1 MGVKIVTSVDNIGKL
16 AKAMNF
22 MMENEVY
29 VGISDETTTR
39 EKGEPVTNAELLHIH
54 SNGAKIKRKRKSSAN
69 DLYIFSNGSPIF
81 EIPARPVIE
90 PAIKDDK
97 DNIAKYMDAAFSS
110 ALKGNMDEALRKLKI
125 AGTRAEKV
133 CRLWFT
139 NPKNGWAPNSP
150 SVEARKKAKGS
161 TDPKPL
167 IDTGELRKS
176 ITYFV
181 KRRIGGKV
189 K

>member
-1 MGVKIVTSVDNIGKL
+1 MGIEIVTTVDKIGKV

-39 EKGEPVTNAELLHIH
+39 EKGEPVTNAELLYIH
-54 SNGAKIKRKRKSSAN
+54 T
-69 DLYIFSNGSPIF
+69 NGSPVNN
-81 EIPARPVIE
+81 IPARPVIE

-97 DNIAKYMDAAFSS
+97 ERLSKMMESAFLT
-110 ALKGNMDEALRKLKI
+110 AEKGDTEGALRKLKL
-125 AGTRAEKV
+125 AGMRAQNV
-133 CRLWFT
+133 CRAWFV
-139 NPKNGWAPNSP
+139 NPKNGWPPNSP
-150 SVEARKKAKGS
+150 EVAARKRAKGS
-161 TDPKPL
+161 TNPKPL

-181 KRRIGGKV
+181 RRWNGGRIK
-189 K
+189 

>member
-1 MGVKIVTSVDNIGKL
+1 MGVEIVTTVDKIGKV

-39 EKGEPVTNAELLHIH
+39 EKGEPVTNAELLYIH
-54 SNGAKIKRKRKSSAN
+54 T
-69 DLYIFSNGSPIF
+69 NGSPVNN
-81 EIPARPVIE
+81 IPARPVIE

-97 DNIAKYMDAAFSS
+97 ERLSEMMESAFLT
-110 ALKGNMDEALRKLKI
+110 AEKGDTEEALRKLKL
-125 AGTRAEKV
+125 AGMRAQNV
-133 CRLWFT
+133 CRAWFV
-139 NPKNGWAPNSP
+139 NPKNGWTPNSP
-150 SVEARKKAKGS
+150 GVAARKRAKGS
-161 TDPKPL
+161 TNPKPL

-181 KRRIGGKV
+181 KRRTGGRV

>member
-1 MGVKIVTSVDNIGKL
+1 MGVEIITTVDKIGKV

-39 EKGEPVTNAELLHIH
+39 EKGEPVTNAELLFIH
-54 SNGAKIKRKRKSSAN
+54 T
-69 DLYIFSNGSPIF
+69 NGSPVNN
-81 EIPARPVIE
+81 IPARPVIE

-97 DNIAKYMDAAFSS
+97 DRISKMMESAFLTAEKGDMTG
-110 ALKGNMDEALRKLKI
+110 ALNKLKL
-125 AGTRAEKV
+125 AGMRAQNV
-133 CRLWFT
+133 CRAWFT

-150 SVEARKKAKGS
+150 RTAARKRAKGS

-167 IDTGELRKS
+167 KDTGELRKS
-176 ITYFV
+176 ITYFI
-181 KRRIGGKV
+181 KRNTGGRTK
-189 K
+189 

>member
-1 MGVKIVTSVDNIGKL
+1 MGVEIVTTVDKIGKV

-39 EKGEPVTNAELLHIH
+39 EKGEPVTNAELLFIH
-54 SNGAKIKRKRKSSAN
+54 T
-69 DLYIFSNGSPIF
+69 NGSPVNN
-81 EIPARPVIE
+81 IPARPVIE

-97 DNIAKYMDAAFSS
+97 ERLSKMMESAFLTAEKGDMAG
-110 ALKGNMDEALRKLKI
+110 ALNKLKL
-125 AGTRAEKV
+125 AGMRAQNV
-133 CRLWFT
+133 CRAWFT